1 MNRSLAVSIGSVLGA
16 AVIGNAWVDKDDLTW
31 LSGLKRPRM
40 QIPLPAFAAV
50 GAIYYVILG
59 VVIYRACDRRDKRST
74 RLALTVLVLNEV
86 WNLAFFRFRSA
97 RNGFVGIL
105 LFLPPL
111 GALQRA
117 VHGDVKSAVILAPYT
132 AWVVGYDLPWTL
144 SLWRLNMRVNVDQDN
159 RQASSPA
166 SLARR
171 RHQFVWWRWC
181 FRKPLGGSMR
191 LNRGSRRTVF

>member
-1 MNRSLAVSIGSVLGA
+1 MNRSLSVAIGSVLGA
-16 AVIGNAWVDKDDLTW
+16 AVVGNGWVGKDDLAW
-31 LSGLKRPRM
+31 LSELKRPRM

-50 GAIYYVILG
+50 GATYYAILAI
-59 VVIYRACDRRDKRST
+59 VVYRACDRHDKRST

-105 LFLPPL
+105 LFLVPL

-117 VHGDVKSAVILAPYT
+117 VHEDVTSAVVLAPYT

-144 SLWRLNMRVNVDQDN
+144 SLWRLNMRSTAI
-159 RQASSPA
+159 RASI
-166 SLARR
+166 
-171 RHQFVWWRWC
+171 
-181 FRKPLGGSMR
+181 
-191 LNRGSRRTVF
+191 

>member
-1 MNRSLAVSIGSVLGA
+1 MNRPLTVSIGSVLGA
-16 AVIGNAWVDKDDLTW
+16 AVIGNAWVSKDDLGW
-31 LSGLKRPRM
+31 LDGLKRPRM

-59 VVIYRACDRRDKRST
+59 IVIYRACDRHDTRST

-86 WNLAFFRFRSA
+86 WNVAFFRFRSA

-105 LFLPPL
+105 LFMLPL

-117 VHGDVKSAVILAPYT
+117 VREDLTSAVMLAPYT

-144 SLWRLNMRVNVDQDN
+144 SLWRLNRLANDI
-159 RQASSPA
+159 SS
-166 SLARR
+166 R
-171 RHQFVWWRWC
+171 
-181 FRKPLGGSMR
+181 GGVAVS
-191 LNRGSRRTVF
+191 SRR